1 MWDNRRKL
9 EAIRETLRVMERL
22 ENIMKLL
29 GFKKVRVFDEDLR
42 I

>member
-1 MWDNRRKL
+1 MWDNRREL
-9 EAIRETLRVMERL
+9 EAFRETLRVMERL